1 MKRRAIM
8 LFVLLLLIAGVLWLG
23 LMPQVANAAT
33 QVQPQ
38 VQVQP
43 QLLPL
48 GQALQI
54 TDDRGVTI
62 NFKQSPQR
70 IISLLPSL
78 TESVCALGQCQRL
91 VGVDRYSNWP
101 KNLSQLPQLGGGLD
115 PNIEAIVALKPDVV
129 LVASSTR
136 AIEQLASLGIKV
148 VALEPKVHA
157 DMQRVLSTLGQLL
170 AIPPEQGANRVWR
183 EIDAAMA
190 AAALSVPVKAKGAQV
205 YFEVNAAPY
214 AAGQES
220 FIGET
225 LTRLGAKNI
234 IPKGLGPFPKINP
247 EFVVRANPDVIM
259 VSRQGVAG
267 MDQRPGW
274 AAMRAIREHHV
285 CVFSSEEDD
294 ILVRAGPRMSQAAQ
308 LMAQCL
314 KDKLT

>member
-8 LFVLLLLIAGVLWLG
+8 LLVLLLLIIGVMWLG
-23 LMPQVANAAT
+23 LMPQVASAAT
-33 QVQPQ
+33 QPQ
-38 VQVQP
+38 TQTQ
-43 QLLPL
+43 QL
-48 GQALQI
+48 GHALQI
-54 TDDRGVTI
+54 TDDRGVTLT
-62 NFKQSPQR
+62 FTQSPQR
-70 IISLLPSL
+70 IVSLLPSL

-101 KNLSQLPQLGGGLD
+101 KTLSKLPQLGGGLD

-136 AIEQLASLGIKV
+136 AIEQLVSLGIKV

-157 DMQRVLSTLGQLL
+157 DMQRVLATLGQLL

-183 EIDAAMA
+183 EIDAAMT
-190 AAALSVPVKAKGAQV
+190 AAALSVPAKAKGAQV

-259 VSRQGVAG
+259 VSRRGVAG

-274 AAMRAIREHHV
+274 AAMRAIRDKHV
-285 CVFSSEEDD
+285 CMFSSDEDD
-294 ILVRAGPRMSQAAQ
+294 ILVRAGPRMAQAAQ

-314 KDKLT
+314 KDKST

>member
-1 MKRRAIM
+1 MMKRRAIM
-8 LFVLLLLIAGVLWLG
+8 LLVLLMLIAGVMWLG
-23 LMPQVANAAT
+23 LVPQVAKAAT
-33 QVQPQ
+33 NIPPQMQQSVQ
-38 VQVQP
+38 
-43 QLLPL
+43 L

-54 TDDRGVTI
+54 TDDRGVTLT
-62 NFKQSPQR
+62 FKQSPQR

-136 AIEQLASLGIKV
+136 ALEQLASLGIKV

-157 DMQRVLSTLGQLL
+157 DMQRVLSVLGQLL

-183 EIDAAMA
+183 EIDAAMN

-225 LTRLGAKNI
+225 LNRLGAKNI

-274 AAMRAIREHHV
+274 AAMRAIRDKHV
-285 CVFSSEEDD
+285 CMFSSDEDD
-294 ILVRAGPRMSQAAQ
+294 ILVRAGPRMAQAAQ

-314 KDKLT
+314 KDKST